1 MAKYK
6 LEYIWLD
13 GYTPLAS
20 LRSKTTIKEFA
31 SFPKLADLPTG
42 DVWISEPGSQAP
54 SGGGN
59 TRAVPAI
66 PPDIVLP
73 DNKDAAPAEFNFN
86 ITLMLQRNDKH
97 RVHAGRHR
105 HAAQAAHR
113 SNRLPH
119 NACRG

>member
-1 MAKYK
+1 MRVTARTALLVVAIIASTSAAVAQNGK
-6 LEYIWLD
+6 L
-13 GYTPLAS
+13 T
-20 LRSKTTIKEFA
+20 
-31 SFPKLADLPTG
+31 DLPTG